1 MTDPH
6 PHYPHLFAPLEVA
19 GFTLPNRVLMGS
31 MHVGLEEQFGRLD
44 KLAAYFAARAA
55 GGVGLI
61 VTGGVSPNLAGG
73 VKPFAAKLTNRYEV
87 WKHRAVTDAVRA
99 EGGHIAMQILHA
111 GRYAYAPWSVAPTA
125 IKAPITPFKPRALS
139 SRGVEKTIADYVNCA
154 QRAQQA
160 GYHGVEVMG
169 SEGYLINQFIVTKT
183 NKRRDQW
190 GGDYAARIRFPI
202 EIVRRIREAVGD
214 RFIII
219 YRLSMLDLV
228 KDGSTWPEIVQLAK
242 AIEEA
247 GASIINTGIGWHE
260 ARVPTIATMVPRAAY
275 TWVTARL
282 QGEVSIPLVTS
293 NRINMPDVAEK
304 VLSSGD
310 ADMVSMARP
319 FLADP
324 DWVRKAEAHT
334 PERINTCIACNQAC
348 LDLIFQNKRASCMV
362 NPLAC
367 YETEVSL
374 EPTTAPKSI
383 AVVGAGPAGLA
394 FSTAAAER
402 GHAVTLFDGAAE
414 IGGQFNM
421 AKRIPGKEEF
431 YETLRYFSVRLAE
444 TGVDLRLNTRV
455 DADALSEGYDVVVLA
470 TGVTPRQLDLPGID
484 HPSVLSYLDVLKND
498 AAVGKRVALIGAG
511 GIGFDVAEFLTH
523 RGESSNPID
532 EYLAEWGVDRR
543 MESAGGLMPAHD
555 AEPERTVTL
564 CQRKSGKLGA
574 GLGKT
579 TGWIHRSALKKRGVT
594 MLARCSYERID
605 DDGLHLTID
614 NEPRVLAVDTVVI
627 CAGQISERSLEA
639 PLNERGVPVHVIGGA
654 SQASEL
660 DARRAFDQ
668 GTRLAAEI

>member
-1 MTDPH
+1 MAESH

-61 VTGGVSPNLAGG
+61 VTGGVAPNLAGG

-111 GRYAYAPWSVAPTA
+111 GRYAYAPWAVAPTA
-125 IKAPITPFKPRALS
+125 LKAPITPFKPRALS
-139 SRGVEKTIADYVNCA
+139 ARGVEKTIADYVNCA

-169 SEGYLINQFIVTKT
+169 SEGYLINQFIVSKT
-183 NKRRDQW
+183 NKRTDKW
-190 GGDYAARIRFPI
+190 GGDYAARIQFPI

-214 RFIII
+214 NFIII

-282 QGEVSIPLVTS
+282 RGEVSIPLVTS

-304 VLSSGD
+304 VLAGGD

-324 DWVRKAEAHT
+324 DWVKKADANT
-334 PERINTCIACNQAC
+334 PDRINTCIACNQAC

-374 EPTTAPKSI
+374 EGGPSGQ
-383 AVVGAGPAGLA
+383 VHRRGRSGSCGARILDHRGRARPLRHALRCGTRDRRTVQHGEAHPGEGGVLRDPSLLRR
-394 FSTAAAER
+394 STQRDGSKREAEHPGGCRGAER
-402 GHAVTLFDGAAE
+402 GL
-414 IGGQFNM
+414 
-421 AKRIPGKEEF
+421 RCRRPGHGRDSP
-431 YETLRYFSVRLAE
+431 TA
-444 TGVDLRLNTRV
+444 G
-455 DADALSEGYDVVVLA
+455 
-470 TGVTPRQLDLPGID
+470 
-484 HPSVLSYLDVLKND
+484 PS
-498 AAVGKRVALIGAG
+498 
-511 GIGFDVAEFLTH
+511 
-523 RGESSNPID
+523 
-532 EYLAEWGVDRR
+532 W
-543 MESAGGLMPAHD
+543 
-555 AEPERTVTL
+555 
-564 CQRKSGKLGA
+564 
-574 GLGKT
+574 
-579 TGWIHRSALKKRGVT
+579 HRSSLRAELP
-594 MLARCSYERID
+594 RCAQE
-605 DDGLHLTID
+605 
-614 NEPRVLAVDTVVI
+614 
-627 CAGQISERSLEA
+627 
-639 PLNERGVPVHVIGGA
+639 
-654 SQASEL
+654 
-660 DARRAFDQ
+660 
-668 GTRLAAEI
+668 

>member
-1 MTDPH
+1 MAESH

-61 VTGGVSPNLAGG
+61 VTGGVAPNLAGG

-111 GRYAYAPWSVAPTA
+111 GRYAYAPWAVAPTA
-125 IKAPITPFKPRALS
+125 LKAPITPFKPRALS
-139 SRGVEKTIADYVNCA
+139 ARGVEKTIADYVNCA

-169 SEGYLINQFIVTKT
+169 SEGYLINQFIVSKT
-183 NKRRDQW
+183 NKRTDKW
-190 GGDYAARIRFPI
+190 GGDYAARIQFPI

-214 RFIII
+214 NFIII

-282 QGEVSIPLVTS
+282 RGEVSIPLVTS

-304 VLSSGD
+304 VLAGGD

-324 DWVRKAEAHT
+324 DWVKKADANT
-334 PERINTCIACNQAC
+334 PDRINTCIACNQAC

-374 EPTTAPKSI
+374 DPTPRAKSI

-394 FSTAAAER
+394 SRPPRPSAA
-402 GHAVTLFDGAAE
+402 
-414 IGGQFNM
+414 
-421 AKRIPGKEEF
+421 
-431 YETLRYFSVRLAE
+431 
-444 TGVDLRLNTRV
+444 
-455 DADALSEGYDVVVLA
+455 
-470 TGVTPRQLDLPGID
+470 TPSRSSMR
-484 HPSVLSYLDVLKND
+484 HP
-498 AAVGKRVALIGAG
+498 R
-511 GIGFDVAEFLTH
+511 
-523 RGESSNPID
+523 
-532 EYLAEWGVDRR
+532 
-543 MESAGGLMPAHD
+543 SAGSS
-555 AEPERTVTL
+555 T
-564 CQRKSGKLGA
+564 
-574 GLGKT
+574 
-579 TGWIHRSALKKRGVT
+579 WRSASRGRRSSTRPFATSTVDSKR
-594 MLARCSYERID
+594 
-605 DDGLHLTID
+605 
-614 NEPRVLAVDTVVI
+614 
-627 CAGQISERSLEA
+627 
-639 PLNERGVPVHVIGGA
+639 
-654 SQASEL
+654 QA
-660 DARRAFDQ
+660 
-668 GTRLAAEI
+668 